1 MKNASIKRFARLL
14 AITALAA
21 VSSARA
27 DVYCN
32 GVVQQHLVYSD
43 GTLMIIA
50 PWSGQWVFLCNMQA
64 PWKGVSTEA
73 CFSWFGLISS
83 AKVHNKSVGIYY
95 VTDTTCTTAV
105 YGNAPAPL
113 YVRMEQ

>member
-1 MKNASIKRFARLL
+1 MNRVKRAFASIL
-14 AITALAA
+14 AVVCLGTIGA
-21 VSSARA
+21 ARA

-32 GVVQQHLVYSD
+32 GVVPQHLVYSD

-50 PWSGQWVFLCNMQA
+50 PWNGQWVFLCNMQS

-73 CFSWFGLISS
+73 CFSWYGLISS
-83 AKVHNKSVGIYY
+83 AKIHNKSVGIYY

-105 YGNAPAPL
+105 YGSAPAPL
-113 YVRMEQ
+113 YVRME